1 MSLEH
6 PADPGNPPF
15 PSIFITDEVL
25 GWEAELGAHRETF
38 PQCMWGCP
46 ALKLTTI
53 TGTAKDLQRLVVPCC
68 HSSHAAT
75 LSGKDET
82 GKFRSRV
89 AQSYSSD
96 LCRMLAQCHLD
107 AMLERGVWRE
117 EALSERAL
125 DELMQATLRR
135 RSQDRTSPDFLPP
148 SFEAAAG

>member
-1 MSLEH
+1 M
-6 PADPGNPPF
+6 
-15 PSIFITDEVL
+15 
-25 GWEAELGAHRETF
+25 
-38 PQCMWGCP
+38 
-46 ALKLTTI
+46 KL
-53 TGTAKDLQRLVVPCC
+53 LWNV
-68 HSSHAAT
+68 
-75 LSGKDET
+75 GK
-82 GKFRSRV
+82 
-89 AQSYSSD
+89 SYSSD